1 MTMDAKTKERMR
13 HAAEVLQCMADGKD
27 FGVVYGNTLLAPVAD
42 VAHMVK
48 CIMSG
53 VSQYRLKPAK
63 TRRPF
68 TEQEARR
75 LVGCVL
81 VDSMGS
87 RSVIPGEPSGATLGT
102 AVLHQWHYHPP
113 GDPDNLKP
121 CWVEE

>member
-1 MTMDAKTKERMR
+1 MDATTKERLE
-13 HAAEVLQCMADGKD
+13 HAIEVLEWKRDGKE
-27 FGVVYGNTLLAPVAD
+27 FGSVVGGELFQPVND
-42 VAHMVK
+42 
-48 CIMSG
+48 
-53 VSQYRLKPAK
+53 SQGLVDHVMRAGGKYRLKPAK